1 MGRRAALLAAT
12 MMLALVAASGAAFAA
27 AVPNG
32 GFEAGD
38 LGGWK
43 RANQQGGGGN
53 WFAYMGTTSP
63 ETGSAIAAPPHGDFA
78 ATSDQSN
85 PGSHVLY
92 RDVKLKPRM
101 RHELSFRLYY
111 ENTAPSFATPNTLSF
126 KAGDNQ
132 QYRVD
137 VLRPSAGLFSVKRG
151 DVLATVF
158 RTEVGD
164 PTTLAPTPV
173 THNLTPFAGKTV
185 RLRFAEVDNLA
196 NFRASVD
203 EVKVRSTSR

>member
-1 MGRRAALLAAT
+1 MGRRALVLAAA
-12 MMLALVAASGAAFAA
+12 MVLALVAASGAAFAA

-38 LGGWK
+38 LSGWK
-43 RANQQGGGGN
+43 KANQQGGSGN
-53 WFAYMGTTSP
+53 WFAYSGTTSP
-63 ETGSAIAAPPHGDFA
+63 LGPAPITAPPDGSFA
-78 ATSDQSN
+78 ATSDQSM

-101 RHELSFRLYY
+101 RHTLSFYLYY
-111 ENTAPSFATPNTLSF
+111 ENTASFFATPNTLNF
-126 KAGDNQ
+126 NTQPNQ

-137 VLRPSAGLFSVKRG
+137 VLRPSAGLFSVKRD

-164 PTTLAPTPV
+164 DLTLAPTP
-173 THNLTPFAGKTV
+173 TTFNLSPFAGKTV
-185 RLRFAEVDNLA
+185 RLRFAEVDNQS

-203 EVKVRSTSR
+203 DVRVRSTSR

>member
-1 MGRRAALLAAT
+1 MGRRALVLAAT
-12 MMLALVAASGAAFAA
+12 MVLALVAASGVAFAA

-43 RANQQGGGGN
+43 VKNQQGGSGN
-53 WFAYMGTTSP
+53 WFAYSGTTSP
-63 ETGSAIAAPPHGDFA
+63 MSPAPIAAPPEGGFA
-78 ATSDQSN
+78 ATSDQSM

-92 RDVKLKPRM
+92 RDVELKPRM
-101 RHELSFRLYY
+101 RHTLSFQLYY
-111 ENTAPSFATPNTLSF
+111 ENRVDSFVTPNTLSF

-137 VLRPSAGLFSVKRG
+137 VLKPSAGLFSVKRD

-164 PTTLAPTPV
+164 DLTLAPTP
-173 THNLTPFAGKTV
+173 TTFNLTPFAGKTV
-185 RLRFAEVDNLA
+185 RLRFAEVDNTGNLQ
-196 NFRASVD
+196 ASVD
-203 EVKVRSTSR
+203 DVRVRSESR